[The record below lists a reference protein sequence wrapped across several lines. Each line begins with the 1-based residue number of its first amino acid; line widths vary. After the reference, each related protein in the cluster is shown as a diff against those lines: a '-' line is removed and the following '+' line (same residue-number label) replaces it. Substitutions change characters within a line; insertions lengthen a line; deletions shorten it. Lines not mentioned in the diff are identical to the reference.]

1 MEMTK
6 REKYDAMKKDGAK
19 LRAFNTLR
27 TEEVD
32 ELYRERFGENQV
44 IVQENKVATPPAVRN
59 FRTAQKEDGRGV
71 VLEQNHG
78 NGETKK
84 IPPLYF
90 DHGGWCNEL
99 GRSFFKGYYRPA
111 SWKEYQYLLPHAT
124 RGEK

>member
-27 TEEVD
+27 AEEVD
-32 ELYRERFGENQV
+32 QLYRERFGENQV
-44 IVQENKVATPPAVRN
+44 IEKEEKPAEQPEIRDFRPAV
-59 FRTAQKEDGRGV
+59 TAPVQTV
-71 VLEQNHG
+71 VA
-78 NGETKK
+78 KK

-111 SWKEYQYLLPHAT
+111 SWKEYQYLLPHAV
-124 RGEK
+124 KQ